1 MKQRPTKINRNGKA
15 GLNRNGKAGKD
26 RLKGSLG
33 RDVLFGAAGD
43 DTLFGLEGKDLLKG
57 GDGNDIL
64 DGGLGRD
71 KLIGGRGDDT
81 YFVDDLGDRITELG
95 GRNQGIDTVNAAVSW
110 VLGNN
115 LENLV
120 LGGTAAIN
128 GTGNQLDNSLTGN
141 VANNVLDGAAGTDL
155 LTGGE
160 GDDTLIGG
168 SGDDTLTGGNG
179 IDQFVYSTGKE
190 FTTLEVGIDTITD
203 FVAGTD
209 KIVLSKATFGAVT
222 SIAGNGFSAV
232 TDFSTV
238 ATDAEVGLST
248 GLIVFSA
255 ESKGVFYNQNGAVDG
270 LGTGAK
276 FAAVSNA
283 TSLAAS
289 DFVVQV

>member
-1 MKQRPTKINRNGKA
+1 
-15 GLNRNGKAGKD
+15 
-26 RLKGSLG
+26 LG

-81 YFVDDLGDRITELG
+81 YFVDDARDSITELG

-141 VANNVLDGAAGTDL
+141 VANNVLDGAAGNDL
-155 LTGGE
+155 LTGAA
-160 GDDTLIGG
+160 
-168 SGDDTLTGGNG
+168 GDDTLTGGSG

-190 FTTLEVGIDTITD
+190 FATLEVGIDTITD

-289 DFVVQV
+289 DFVVQA